1 MSGAGRLSG
10 IPGHGITATFPS
22 TTSTSTTVER
32 ELELELISSNS
43 PRSDHQTTQ
52 RITNNFIMQLHTYYV
67 NSAFYPSGLVDRVPA
82 LSESAYLRGAN
93 SPAENFNILYLFNI
107 YYIKG

>member
-1 MSGAGRLSG
+1 
-10 IPGHGITATFPS
+10 
-22 TTSTSTTVER
+22 
-32 ELELELISSNS
+32 
-43 PRSDHQTTQ
+43 
-52 RITNNFIMQLHTYYV
+52 MQLHTYYV